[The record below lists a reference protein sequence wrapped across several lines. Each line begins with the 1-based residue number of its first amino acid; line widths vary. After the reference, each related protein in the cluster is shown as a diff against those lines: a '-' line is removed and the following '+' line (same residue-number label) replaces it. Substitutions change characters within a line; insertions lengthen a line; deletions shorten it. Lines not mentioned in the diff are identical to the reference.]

1 MDYWIKG
8 IGVDEPVETNLLKN
22 IEGYVETKRI
32 WLACKDAPNDG
43 FKKKLADNERKQIAK
58 ERAYRNLRYE
68 VK

>member
-8 IGVDEPVETNLLKN
+8 KGGDEPVEINLQKN
-22 IEGYVETKRI
+22 IEVYEETKRR
-32 WLACKDAPNDG
+32 WLACKDAANDG
-43 FKKKLADNERKQIAK
+43 VKKKLADNERKQIAK